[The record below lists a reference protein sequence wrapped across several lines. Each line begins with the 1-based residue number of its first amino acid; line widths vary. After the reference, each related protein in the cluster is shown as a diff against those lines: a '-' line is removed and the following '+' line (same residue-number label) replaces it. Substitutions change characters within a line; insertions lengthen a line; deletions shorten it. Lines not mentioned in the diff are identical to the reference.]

1 MLFCDR
7 LSDEEWALAPR
18 EERQR
23 LLQEIM
29 TDFSLSFPSLSFRLQ
44 LNFPLINAQAVTTV
58 AGRHVNIYGG
68 LAFHPKLGSDSLVLA
83 TLHEA
88 GHHLSEGSRSPQNV
102 TLACECAADFW
113 SVTEG
118 VFLLR
123 ERSGRKFR
131 LDLALEEFS
140 RILPDDLM
148 SLNVSGDRLSGCWS
162 HGWSVRKNALL
173 RRTPIVFSCCQK

>member
-1 MLFCDR
+1 MLFCER

-18 EERQR
+18 QERQR

-29 TDFSLSFPSLSFRLQ
+29 TDFWLSFPSLSFRLEV
-44 LNFPLINAQAVTTV
+44 NSPLINAQAVTTV

-68 LAFHPKLGSDSLVLA
+68 LAFHPKLGPDSLVLA

-88 GHHLSEGSRSPQNV
+88 GHHLSMDTRSPQNV

-113 SVTEG
+113 SITEG
-118 VFLLR
+118 AFSLR
-123 ERSGRKFR
+123 QRSGRNFQ

-140 RILPDDLM
+140 CILPDDLM
-148 SLNVSGDRLSGCWS
+148 SLNFDGNQLSECWS
-162 HGWSVRKNALL
+162 HGWSVRKKALL
-173 RRTPIVFSCCQK
+173 RRTPIAFSCCQK